1 MTPLPHVERLAVS
14 GFTCGVMVMVAG
26 VVALLSDVG
35 VVVASALITLAA
47 MVVAL
52 GFGAARDR
60 ARRFDIGLLV
70 PIVAALP
77 LFGIFYAIGRLIFAR
92 FGQGIGGGLLLAIGV
107 VLAVASTVLALRDRK
122 HARS

>member
-1 MTPLPHVERLAVS
+1 
-14 GFTCGVMVMVAG
+14 MVMVAG
-26 VVALLSDVG
+26 VVALLSHAG
-35 VVVASALITLAA
+35 VVAASAVITLAA

-60 ARRFDIGLLV
+60 GRRFDFGLLV

-77 LFGIFYAIGRLIFAR
+77 LFGVFYAIGRLIFAR
-92 FGQGIGGGLLLAIGV
+92 FGQEVGGGLLLAIGGI
-107 VLAVASTVLALRDRK
+107 LAIASTVFALRDRK